1 MMNTLI
7 DEKTKKILS
16 ELQNGFKLEA
26 RPFKRI
32 ANEVGCTEEEVIA
45 TISNCCDNGIIRRI
59 GAAIKP
65 QNAGFTTNAL
75 TAWKVSSEK
84 IHEVGSELA
93 EMKEVSHCYD
103 RECPKGWD
111 YNLFV
116 MIHCHSKEE
125 LEEIIK
131 KISEKFD
138 LKEYKVFN
146 TVRELK
152 KTSMKYF

>member
-1 MMNTLI
+1 MNTNL
-7 DEKTKKILS
+7 DEKTIKILS

-32 ANEVGCTEEEVIA
+32 AKEIGCSEEEVIEE
-45 TISNCCDNGIIRRI
+45 ISQCRDSGIIRRI
-59 GAAIKP
+59 GVALKP
-65 QNAGFTTNAL
+65 EKAGFKVNAL
-75 TAWKVSSEK
+75 TAWKVPADK

-103 RECPKGWD
+103 RDCPPGWD

-116 MIHCHSKEE
+116 MIHSQSQEQ
-125 LEEIIK
+125 LDATINS
-131 KISEKFD
+131 ISSRFSLTEF
-138 LKEYKVFN
+138 KVMK
-146 TVRELK
+146 TIRELK

>member
-1 MMNTLI
+1 MDTIL
-7 DEKTKKILS
+7 DEKTKKILC

-32 ANEVGCTEEEVIA
+32 ANEVGCSEEEVIE
-45 TISNCCDNGIIRRI
+45 TINNCCDNGIIRRI

-65 QNAGFTTNAL
+65 QNAGFVANAL
-75 TAWKVSSEK
+75 TAWKVSPDK
-84 IHEVGSELA
+84 IHEVGTELA
-93 EMKEVSHCYD
+93 EMKEISHCYD

-116 MIHCHSKEE
+116 MIHSRSNEE

-131 KISEKFD
+131 RISEKFD
-138 LKEYKVFN
+138 LKDYKVFN

>member
-1 MMNTLI
+1 MINI
-7 DEKTKKILS
+7 DDKTKKILR

-26 RPFKRI
+26 QPFKRI
-32 ANEVGCTEEEVIA
+32 ANNVGCSEEEVIA
-45 TISNCCDNGIIRRI
+45 TIEKSYNEGIIRRI
-59 GAAIKP
+59 GVAIKP
-65 QNAGFTTNAL
+65 QKAGFTANAL
-75 TAWKVSSEK
+75 TAWKVPSDK
-84 IHEVGSELA
+84 IHLIGTELA

-103 RECPKGWD
+103 RECPEGWN

-116 MIHCHSKEE
+116 MIHSQSKAE
-125 LEEIIK
+125 LESIIK
-131 KISEKFD
+131 NISEKFD

>member
-1 MMNTLI
+1 MENM
-7 DEKTKKILS
+7 DEKTANILK
-16 ELQNGFKLEA
+16 ELQNDFKLEA
-26 RPFKRI
+26 KPFKRI
-32 ANEVGCTEEEVIA
+32 ANKLGISEEEVIA
-45 TISNCCDNGIIRRI
+45 TISRCNEEGIIRRI
-59 GAAIKP
+59 GVAIKP
-65 QNAGFTTNAL
+65 QKAGFVANAL
-75 TAWKVSSEK
+75 TAWKVPEDK

-103 RECPKGWD
+103 RDCPDGWD

-116 MIHCHSKEE
+116 MIHSQTKDE
-125 LEEIIK
+125 LDQIIK
-131 KISEKFD
+131 NISSRYD

>member
-1 MMNTLI
+1 MINI
-7 DEKTKKILS
+7 DDKTKNILR

-26 RPFKRI
+26 QPFKRI
-32 ANEVGCTEEEVIA
+32 ANRVGCSEEEVIS
-45 TISNCCDNGIIRRI
+45 TIEKYYNEGIIRRI
-59 GAAIKP
+59 GVAIKP
-65 QNAGFTTNAL
+65 QKAGFTENAL
-75 TAWKVSSEK
+75 TAWKVPADK
-84 IHEVGSELA
+84 IHLVGTELA

-103 RECPKGWD
+103 RECPEGWD

-116 MIHCHSKEE
+116 MIHSQSKEE
-125 LEEIIK
+125 LE
-131 KISEKFD
+131 KIVKDISSKFD

>member
-1 MMNTLI
+1 MNTLL

-32 ANEVGCTEEEVIA
+32 SNEVGCTEEEVIA

-65 QNAGFTTNAL
+65 QNAGYATNAL
-75 TAWKVSSEK
+75 TAWNVPAEK
-84 IHEVGSELA
+84 IHEVGTELA

-103 RECPKGWD
+103 RECPEGWN

-116 MIHCHSKEE
+116 MIHSHSKEE
-125 LEEIIK
+125 LDEIIK

-138 LKEYKVFN
+138 LKDYKVFN

-152 KTSMKYF
+152 KTSMRYF

>member
-1 MMNTLI
+1 MENLDT
-7 DEKTKKILS
+7 KTKSILKQ
-16 ELQNGFKLEA
+16 LQDGFKLEA
-26 RPFKRI
+26 KPFKRI
-32 ANEVGCTEEEVIA
+32 ANEIGCSEKEVIE
-45 TISNCCDNGIIRRI
+45 TISNCCENGIIRRI

-65 QNAGFTTNAL
+65 QNAGYTTNAL
-75 TAWKVSSEK
+75 TAWNVPAEK
-84 IHEVGSELA
+84 IHEVGTELA

-116 MIHCHSKEE
+116 MIHSHTKEE
-125 LEEIIK
+125 LDEIIK

-138 LKEYKVFN
+138 LKDYKVFN

>member
-1 MMNTLI
+1 MDNL
-7 DEKTKKILS
+7 DEKTINILK
-16 ELQNGFKLEA
+16 ELQNDFKLETK
-26 RPFKRI
+26 PFKRI
-32 ANEVGCTEEEVIA
+32 ANKLGITEEEVISV
-45 TISNCCDNGIIRRI
+45 ISHCREEGIIRRI
-59 GAAIKP
+59 GVAIKP
-65 QNAGFTTNAL
+65 QNAGFVANAL
-75 TAWKVSSEK
+75 TAWKVPEDK

-103 RECPKGWD
+103 RECPEGWD

-116 MIHCHSKEE
+116 MIHSQSKEE
-125 LEEIIK
+125 LDQIIK
-131 KISEKFD
+131 NISSKFD

>member
-1 MMNTLI
+1 MNTKI

-26 RPFKRI
+26 RPFKRM
-32 ANEVGCTEEEVIA
+32 ANEIDCTEQEVIE

-59 GAAIKP
+59 GVAIKP
-65 QNAGFTTNAL
+65 QNAGYTANAL
-75 TAWKVSSEK
+75 TAWKVSLEK
-84 IHEVGSELA
+84 IHEVGTELA

-103 RECPKGWD
+103 RECPEGWE

-116 MIHCHSKEE
+116 MIHGHSKEE
-125 LEEIIK
+125 LDEIIK

-138 LKEYKVFN
+138 LKDYKVFN

-152 KTSMKYF
+152 KTSMRYF

>member
-1 MMNTLI
+1 MDNL
-7 DEKTKKILS
+7 DEKTRKILK
-16 ELQNGFKLEA
+16 ELQNDFKLETK
-26 RPFKRI
+26 PFKRI
-32 ANEVGCTEEEVIA
+32 ANKLGITEEEVIS
-45 TISNCCDNGIIRRI
+45 TVSNCREEGIIRRI
-59 GAAIKP
+59 GVAIKP
-65 QNAGFTTNAL
+65 QNAGFVANAL
-75 TAWKVSSEK
+75 TAWKVPEDK

-103 RECPKGWD
+103 RECPEGWD

-116 MIHCHSKEE
+116 MIHSQSKDE
-125 LEEIIK
+125 LDQIIK
-131 KISEKFD
+131 NISSRFD

>member
-1 MMNTLI
+1 MNTLL

-32 ANEVGCTEEEVIA
+32 SNEVGCTEEEVIA

-65 QNAGFTTNAL
+65 QNAGYATNAL
-75 TAWKVSSEK
+75 TAWNVPAEK
-84 IHEVGSELA
+84 IHEVGTELA

-103 RECPKGWD
+103 RECPEGWN

-116 MIHCHSKEE
+116 MIHSHSKEE
-125 LEEIIK
+125 FDEIIK

-138 LKEYKVFN
+138 LKDYKVFN

-152 KTSMKYF
+152 KTSMRYF

>member
-1 MMNTLI
+1 MENL
-7 DEKTKKILS
+7 DAKTQNILKQ
-16 ELQNGFKLEA
+16 LQDGFKLETK
-26 RPFKRI
+26 PFKRI
-32 ANEVGCTEEEVIA
+32 ANEVGCSEEEVIE
-45 TISNCCDNGIIRRI
+45 TISNCCNSGIIRRI
-59 GAAIKP
+59 GAAVKP
-65 QNAGFTTNAL
+65 QNAGYTANAL
-75 TAWKVSSEK
+75 TAWKVPPEK
-84 IHEVGSELA
+84 IHEVGTELA
-93 EMKEVSHCYD
+93 EIKEVSHCYD

-116 MIHCHSKEE
+116 MIHGRSKEE

-131 KISEKFD
+131 NISERFD